1 MNSVILVTYV
11 AGNLMGTATFSDMV
25 ECQEAR
31 SVVQNQENVTAVCLY
46 TEAKKPVDP
55 AKILLDM
62 INTLKDAEAK
72 LAVEPSE
79 HIKD

>member
-11 AGNLMGTATFSDMV
+11 AGTLMATATFPDMV

-31 SVVQNQENVTAVCLY
+31 NVVQNQEDVRAVCLY

-55 AKILLDM
+55 AKISTWCMALRKIL
-62 INTLKDAEAK
+62 NNSEAK
-72 LAVEPSE
+72 LFTR
-79 HIKD
+79 